1 MADGPYSLKCVEG
14 WKGYSPKFG
23 FVGWNRTE
31 AGTQLLVGK
40 DRMPRDANLLI
51 RRGLDLLEDV
61 LEIVADVRKRVEGT
75 DEYDRGSSRKIASI
89 EEHKATDEDLS
100 VLSTKELHNRLVV
113 ALAEIADIGEELAR
127 RAEQRGR

>member
-1 MADGPYSLKCVEG
+1 
-14 WKGYSPKFG
+14 
-23 FVGWNRTE
+23 
-31 AGTQLLVGK
+31 
-40 DRMPRDANLLI
+40 MPRDANLLI

-100 VLSTKELHNRLVV
+100 VLSTKELHDRLVV